1 MFLFQT
7 MSVLAFVLCLLS
19 VVPGLVYGFSNAGN
33 RIYSHQIRRRITNQ
47 PLPRIH
53 RVFYADLYMEHQIVP
68 SLDSFTSAGPN
79 LIPAVGNDFQDTD
92 HSKLEAEFY
101 SMMNVFATYTPKDI
115 ASVPDPRYRCLYE
128 GVKEGSNEPLVM
140 KAFAIVFED
149 LLPVRV
155 AGRMIYRH
163 LKTTMERSQKNSN
176 LEENDLMDKYG
187 LDQNLINQGRIT
199 FTAIMKQDQQYWY
212 ESCRQGQITID
223 TFVETGIVDILTSLP
238 NVDSFEDF
246 IEAVDVDETETISF
260 KQFVIGLHSLSVRA
274 NESCG
279 GCGTASTLSNVFTD
293 ICRRIQSLNGES
305 RKLAAN
311 SKHGEKYEEMVHTFQ
326 DWEETIVPSLF
337 TNTTTTHE
345 RTKSGRMMEVLIGS
359 FAGAKNEK
367 IVLAL
372 KIVYIDYSA
381 LRLGGDL
388 VFKLMK
394 KIVERRK
401 KKLRS

>member
-1 MFLFQT
+1 
-7 MSVLAFVLCLLS
+7 MSVVTFVLCLLS
-19 VVPGLVYGFSNAGN
+19 VVPGLVYGFSTAGN
-33 RIYSHQIRRRITNQ
+33 TIYSHQIRRRITCQ

-53 RVFYADLYMEHQIVP
+53 HVLYADLSMKHQIVP
-68 SLDSFTSAGPN
+68 SLHSFTSAGPN
-79 LIPAVGNDFQDTD
+79 LIPAVGNDCQDRD
-92 HSKLEAEFY
+92 YSKLETEFY
-101 SMMNVFATYTPKDI
+101 SMMKEFASYTPKDI

-163 LKTTMERSQKNSN
+163 LKTTMEASQKNAN
-176 LEENDLMDKYG
+176 MEENDLRNEYG
-187 LDQNLINQGRIT
+187 LDQNMIDQGRIA
-199 FTAIMKQDQQYWY
+199 FTAIMKQDQQYWH

-223 TFVETGIVDILTSLP
+223 TFVDTGIVDILMNLLH
-238 NVDSFEDF
+238 VDSFEDF
-246 IEAVDVDETETISF
+246 IEAMDIDETETISF
-260 KQFVIGLHSLSVRA
+260 KQFMIGMHSFSVRA
-274 NESCG
+274 DESCG
-279 GCGTASTLSNVFTD
+279 GCCTASTLSKVFTD
-293 ICRRIQSLNGES
+293 IYRRIQSLSGES
-305 RKLAAN
+305 GKLAAN
-311 SKHGEKYEEMVHTFQ
+311 SKHGEKYEEMVNTFQ
-326 DWEETIVPSLF
+326 DWEETIVPSSF
-337 TNTTTTHE
+337 ANTTTTHE
-345 RTKSGRMMEVLIGS
+345 RNKSGRMMEVLIGS